1 MINTEEIIK
10 QLFDQR
16 SQLLAI
22 IERRI
27 AAGNMIGELR
37 TEIDKIDKIDGIIL
51 RLLTEERL
59 SQPKK

>member
-10 QLFDQR
+10 QLFN
-16 SQLLAI
+16 

-37 TEIDKIDKIDGIIL
+37 TEIDKIDGIIQ

>member
-1 MINTEEIIK
+1 MINTGEIIK

-37 TEIDKIDKIDGIIL
+37 AEIDKIDGTIQ

>member
-1 MINTEEIIK
+1 MINIEEIIK

-37 TEIDKIDKIDGIIL
+37 IEIDKIDGIIQ
-51 RLLTEERL
+51 RLLTEERQ

>member
-22 IERRI
+22 FERRI
-27 AAGNMIGELR
+27 AAGNMVGEIR
-37 TEIDKIDKIDGIIL
+37 TEIDKIDRIIQQ
-51 RLLTEERL
+51 LLTEERL
-59 SQPKK
+59 SQSKK

>member
-37 TEIDKIDKIDGIIL
+37 TEIDKID
-51 RLLTEERL
+51 
-59 SQPKK
+59 

>member
-1 MINTEEIIK
+1 MINTDEIIK

-27 AAGNMIGELR
+27 AAGNMIGELGA
-37 TEIDKIDKIDGIIL
+37 EIDKIDGTIQ

>member
-1 MINTEEIIK
+1 MINTGEIIK

-27 AAGNMIGELR
+27 AAGNMIGKLR
-37 TEIDKIDKIDGIIL
+37 AEIDKIDGTIQ

>member
-1 MINTEEIIK
+1 MINKDEFVT

-37 TEIDKIDKIDGIIL
+37 TEIDKIDGLIKDY
-51 RLLTEERL
+51 
-59 SQPKK
+59 